1 VAQSLFVLNGFLSQL
16 AAMKKL
22 LLLLPWLLA
31 LGLAQDPDMPLDQDS
46 YHYLDRIDVLGLA
59 DTVVPTALK
68 PYGRTETGRILAKV
82 VFSGKVSS
90 DWAKRMRILVDDQF
104 ANTQAG
110 PGYLN
115 TFFTN
120 SRDVFSS
127 QSKDL
132 DLFINPIV
140 GLGYGRERFEVGST
154 SDAWTLGRNSRGL
167 RLRGTAFGQ
176 VGFLTEVYDNIVRVP
191 YHVITRY
198 NERDNLEGETFIKTF
213 GSNPNAL
220 DFFHARAY
228 LTWGQTSKLRIKF
241 GYDRVH
247 WGHGYQSLFLSDH
260 AANHLM
266 LQARL
271 RLWKFEYI
279 SHFGQFIDF
288 IPNKPDNLGAFPRK
302 YGGFHMLTFRPN
314 RSLSLSFFE
323 SVIFAPR
330 IPGSNRGF
338 ELSYL
343 VPIIF
348 YRSIEQSLG
357 SPDNGSL
364 GFMWKLNVLKKGQFY
379 GQMLLDDFNF
389 SQFRNEPTFWGNK
402 YGWQAGIKVMDVLPR
417 LDLQAEYNRIRPY
430 TYQHFNQRSTYTHYG
445 QHLGHEFGANLVD
458 RSLIIR
464 YRPVAPIQL
473 FLRYSDIEQGR
484 DGTDE
489 LNYGS
494 DPTRVQSVDRPGD
507 LAPQG
512 QGYATNIRLLQA
524 RASYQLGHT
533 PCFVDAEAIYRDD
546 ETHNSL
552 QAILGLRIYLN
563 P

>member
-1 VAQSLFVLNGFLSQL
+1 
-16 AAMKKL
+16 MKKL
-22 LLLLPWLLA
+22 LLAIPLLFA
-31 LGLAQDPDMPLDQDS
+31 IAIAQDADMPLDQDS
-46 YHYLDRIDVLGLA
+46 YHYLDRIDVLGLT
-59 DTVVPTALK
+59 DTVVPTSLK
-68 PYGRTETGRILAKV
+68 PYGRYETGNILDQ
-82 VFSGKVSS
+82 VSARNQTS
-90 DWAKRMRILVDDQF
+90 TDWLYKMRVLVDDRF
-104 ANTQAG
+104 ADKQEG
-110 PGYLN
+110 PAYAN

-120 SRDVFSS
+120 NRDLLSTGDE
-127 QSKDL
+127 DL
-132 DLFINPIV
+132 SIIVNPIL
-140 GLGYGRERFEVGST
+140 GLGYGQERFDRGSGT
-154 SDAWTLGRNSRGL
+154 ESWTLGQNSRGV
-167 RLRGTAFGQ
+167 RVRGSAFKQ
-176 VGFLTEVYDNIVRVP
+176 VGFYTEVYDNILRVP
-191 YHVITRY
+191 YHIMTRY
-198 NERDNLEGETFIKTF
+198 NQRDNLEGETFIKTF

-228 LTWGQTSKLRIKF
+228 LTWAKGSKIRIKF
-241 GYDRVH
+241 GYDRVN
-247 WGHGYQSLFLSDH
+247 WGHGYQSLFFSDH

-302 YGGFHMLTFRPN
+302 YGAFHMLTFRPN
-314 RSLSLSFFE
+314 RTLSISLFE

-364 GFMWKLNVLKKGQFY
+364 GFMWKLNVLKRGQFY
-379 GQMLLDDFNF
+379 GQVLLDDFNF
-389 SQFRNEPTFWGNK
+389 SQFRSNSDFWGNK

-417 LDLQAEYNRIRPY
+417 LDIQAELNRIRPY

-445 QHLGHEFGANLVD
+445 QHLGHTLGANLTD
-458 RSLIIR
+458 RTLIIR
-464 YRPVAPIQL
+464 YRPIAPLQL
-473 FLRYSDIEQGR
+473 FLRYSDIDQGR
-484 DGTDE
+484 DGADE

-512 QGYATNIRLLQA
+512 QGYSTKIRLLHA
-524 RASYQLGHT
+524 RASYQLWHT
-533 PCFVDAEAIYRDD
+533 PCFVDAEAVYRS
-546 ETHNSL
+546 ENSFNSL
-552 QAILGLRIYLN
+552 QAMLGLRLYLGK
-563 P
+563 